1 MFRLCIRYSAISGLC
16 ELFTTLFHQLS
27 RKFHQF
33 RKFHDVFCFSGFRMF
48 AAMVASTTHRRHLM
62 VQKIFTPRFI
72 FEAAGFGVSLATM
85 CLSYLTFVRIRGSIS
100 KYVKALWLEIIRINT
115 QSNIVLTIY
124 IPNVW
129 YIKNQTKL
137 SNVFLLCLVWFL
149 MHQTLA
155 SLLLIR
161 FVY

>member
-1 MFRLCIRYSAISGLC
+1 MHQIFCNIRFVWAVHHTISPIIPKISPIPKI
-16 ELFTTLFHQLS
+16 S
-27 RKFHQF
+27 RIF
-33 RKFHDVFCFSGFRMF
+33 FSGFRMF

-129 YIKNQTKL
+129 YIKNRTKL
-137 SNVFLLCLVWFL
+137 SNVFLLCLVCFL
-149 MHQTLA
+149 LHQTL
-155 SLLLIR
+155 LVRTIQY
-161 FVY
+161 F

>member
-1 MFRLCIRYSAISGLC
+1 MGWIGSAVFLDIIKFSK
-16 ELFTTLFHQLS
+16 FHQLF

-33 RKFHDVFCFSGFRMF
+33 RKFYDFFSGFRMF

-100 KYVKALWLEIIRINT
+100 KYVKALWLEIIKINT

-129 YIKNQTKL
+129 YIKNRTKV
-137 SNVFLLCLVWFL
+137 SNVFLLSLVWFL
-149 MHQTLA
+149 MHQTL
-155 SLLLIR
+155 SS
-161 FVY
+161 FVAFN